1 VSRDKFIEID
11 ELEEGDE
18 VEFDPQITIVKGFT
32 DLVAKLDALIQGHEE
47 RVRADLARN
56 QTQLEI
62 LATLQATIR
71 KQVSQGKPQI
81 DLEPLKTVLTQIQEQ
96 HNQPRPAWE
105 FEINRDNRG
114 FMTTITAKPQGQQL
128 H

>member
-71 KQVSQGKPQI
+71 KQVSHGKPQI

>member
-56 QTQLEI
+56 QTQLEV

-71 KQVSQGKPQI
+71 KQVNQGKPQI